1 MLRLLQIVGLLAALL
16 VAAGFAYLQHP
27 KFGAMPAGD
36 RLAAVVRSPHHGDD
50 GFRNLVDTPM
60 RTGDSSLWANL
71 LSMATDRNPNLR
83 PGQAVPSVKT
93 DLAALPIEQDVVVW
107 LGHSSYFVQ
116 IGGKRVLIDPVFSED
131 AAPVPHVNTAFPG
144 STPYTVA
151 DMPAIDYLLITH
163 DHWDHLDHPTAEAL
177 LPKVRQVVVGLGLGA
192 TLERWGYAAN
202 QVHEAD
208 WNDVLSLDDG
218 VRIHVLPA
226 RHFSGRWLTRNQTL
240 WVAFALETS
249 ARKLFFG
256 GDSGYGPHFR
266 DIGERF
272 GGFDFVALDAGQYDR
287 RWANIHMFPEETAQA
302 ADDLGAKALLAGH
315 IGRFSI
321 AAHDWDEPFKRM
333 AAAGSGRNYRLLTP
347 VIGDVVHLDNTTQTF
362 ARWWEGVSATAA
374 VPLNASPVLAGG
386 RP

>member
-1 MLRLLQIVGLLAALL
+1 MFRLLRIVGVLAAML
-16 VAAGFAYLQHP
+16 VAAVFAYLQHP
-27 KFGAMPAGD
+27 KFGAQPEGE
-36 RLAAVVRSPHHGDD
+36 RLAAVVRSPHRAEG

-60 RTGDSSLWANL
+60 RTGESSLWANL

-83 PGQAVPSVKT
+83 PGGAVPSIKT
-93 DLAALPIEQDVVVW
+93 DLAGLPIEQDLVVW

-116 IGGKRVLIDPVFSED
+116 IGGKRVLIDPVFSKD
-131 AAPVPHVNTAFPG
+131 AAPVPYVNAAFHG
-144 STPYTVA
+144 ATPYTAA

-177 LPKVRQVVVGLGLGA
+177 LPKVRHAVVGLGLGA

-208 WNDVLSLDDG
+208 WNDVLSLGDD

-249 ARKLFFG
+249 ERKLFFG

-272 GGFDFVALDAGQYDR
+272 GGFDFVALDSGQYDR
-287 RWANIHMFPEETAQA
+287 RWANIHMFPEEAAQA
-302 ADDLGAKALLAGH
+302 AEDLGAKALLPGH
-315 IGRFSI
+315 VGRFSI

-333 AAAGSGRNYRLLTP
+333 AAASSGRNYRLLTP
-347 VIGDVVHLDNTTQTF
+347 VIGDVLWLDNGTQSF
-362 ARWWEGVSATAA
+362 ARWWEGVSTTATLPLNGLNATAGSL
-374 VPLNASPVLAGG
+374 P
-386 RP
+386 